1 MRYIGYC
8 GVIEK
13 ENQKKTEPFFR
24 TFLADHDDFHI
35 TSIGGDATIGF
46 YYWVIMLNF
55 EYVPDGCQQ
64 KVKEG
69 DEVLF
74 AYAKQHVT
82 ENFYLKLT
90 GPPVAV
96 LFKPV
101 TLVVTNGVGGLPVS
115 GAQVDG
121 HLTDDLGRVT
131 LTFTKLGTQTLKAE
145 KPRWIRSNALT
156 IQVIV
161 GPRTKL

>member
-1 MRYIGYC
+1 
-8 GVIEK
+8 
-13 ENQKKTEPFFR
+13 
-24 TFLADHDDFHI
+24 
-35 TSIGGDATIGF
+35 
-46 YYWVIMLNF
+46 MLNF

-82 ENFYLKLT
+82 DNFYLKLT

-101 TLVVTNGVGGLPVS
+101 TLVVTDGVGGLPVS
-115 GAQVDG
+115 RAQVG
-121 HLTDDLGRVT
+121 GQFTDDQGRVT
-131 LTFTKLGTQTLKAE
+131 LTFKQVGTQTLKAE
-145 KPRWIRSNALT
+145 RPNSTRSNALT
-156 IQVIV
+156 IRVIA
-161 GPRTKL
+161 GPSAKL

>member
-1 MRYIGYC
+1 VRYVRYP

-13 ENQKKTEPFFR
+13 ENKNKTEPFFR
-24 TFLADHDDFHI
+24 IFLDEADDFHL
-35 TSIGGDATIGF
+35 TSIGGDTSSGSS
-46 YYWVIMLNF
+46 YWLILLNF
-55 EYVPDGCQQ
+55 EYVLDGCQQ

-69 DEVLF
+69 DDVLF
-74 AYAKQHVT
+74 AYTGLHGT
-82 ENFYLKLT
+82 TGFLKLT
-90 GPPVAV
+90 GPPFAL

-115 GAQVDG
+115 GAQIDG

-131 LTFTKLGTQTLKAE
+131 LTFTKVGTQTLKAE

-161 GPRTKL
+161 GPSTKL